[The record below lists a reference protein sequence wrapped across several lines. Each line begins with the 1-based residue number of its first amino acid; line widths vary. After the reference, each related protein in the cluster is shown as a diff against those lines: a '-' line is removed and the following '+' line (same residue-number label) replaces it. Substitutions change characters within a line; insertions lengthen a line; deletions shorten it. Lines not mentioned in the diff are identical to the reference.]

1 MSATGTSIR
10 FIHRRLIATSIMK
23 TSSMLMGPF
32 EVANRPVFGCSLEE
46 LGVRVPFQFS
56 LSSRTAEGLE
66 HVLPLPI
73 AKRESLPGYFSRN
86 FRVGETP
93 PCCVPPPPR
102 LLRSIRQVFVVG
114 LWQPWRRLHE

>member
-23 TSSMLMGPF
+23 TSSMLSGHF
-32 EVANRPVFGCSLEE
+32 EVAKRPVFGGSLEE

-56 LSSRTAEGLE
+56 LGSRTAEGLE

-73 AKRESLPGYFSRN
+73 AKSDSVPGYFARN
-86 FRVGETP
+86 GRDHQTRPAF
-93 PCCVPPPPR
+93 VPPPPD
-102 LLRSIRQVFVVG
+102 
-114 LWQPWRRLHE
+114 